1 MPPEIASCVFGIGII
16 GLFVLDRDREVHVS
30 KALCLPFIW
39 LWLTSSRSLTEWMAI
54 AGFGPPLATNRTN
67 MYMEGTPLDRNVLI
81 GLMILAL
88 VVLVR
93 RRALGALVR
102 ANGPIVL
109 LLLYGAVSILWS
121 DFPDVT
127 IRRWFRAVGCLLM
140 VMVVLSERDR
150 DSAMRRLFVWAGF
163 LLIPLSV
170 LLIKYYPAIGQNM
183 LKVNIST
190 WQLSPVGIT
199 THKNSL
205 GGICQVYGIVFLWH
219 FLTAYRDL
227 QFPNRNHHLIA
238 HGAALAMVAWLFVQ
252 ANSIT
257 AQSCFLLGA
266 VLLIAI
272 GTRVLGRKRW
282 LVHLLVVSLVA
293 VPFATLFL
301 GLGESALQ
309 AMGRD
314 STLTGRTEIWAR
326 VIALVDDPLVGT
338 GFESFW
344 LGGRLEAM
352 HRYQLSLNEAHNGFV
367 DLYTSLGWIGI
378 LFLAFL
384 IVRGYRNI
392 ITCFCRNPNTGSLRL
407 ALFVTVIV
415 SSFTEAA
422 FRTESMS
429 WIAFLLIT
437 MVTPEEQV
445 RERIRSPRVTAE
457 ASVETQFEP
466 LAVGSSSQ

>member
-1 MPPEIASCVFGIGII
+1 MPPEIASCVVGIGII

-227 QFPNRNHHLIA
+227 QFPNRN
-238 HGAALAMVAWLFVQ
+238 
-252 ANSIT
+252 
-257 AQSCFLLGA
+257 
-266 VLLIAI
+266 
-272 GTRVLGRKRW
+272 
-282 LVHLLVVSLVA
+282 
-293 VPFATLFL
+293 
-301 GLGESALQ
+301 
-309 AMGRD
+309 
-314 STLTGRTEIWAR
+314 
-326 VIALVDDPLVGT
+326 
-338 GFESFW
+338 
-344 LGGRLEAM
+344 
-352 HRYQLSLNEAHNGFV
+352 
-367 DLYTSLGWIGI
+367 
-378 LFLAFL
+378 
-384 IVRGYRNI
+384 
-392 ITCFCRNPNTGSLRL
+392 
-407 ALFVTVIV
+407 
-415 SSFTEAA
+415 
-422 FRTESMS
+422 
-429 WIAFLLIT
+429 
-437 MVTPEEQV
+437 
-445 RERIRSPRVTAE
+445 
-457 ASVETQFEP
+457 
-466 LAVGSSSQ
+466 